1 MRSNISTGCW
11 NVGTEGMKWYF
22 VKWSSLK
29 CSYSPMFKKNIW
41 FSITVALNTNL

>member
-22 VKWSSLK
+22 VKWSSLSVVIVQCLK
-29 CSYSPMFKKNIW
+29 TSGS
-41 FSITVALNTNL
+41 L

>member
-29 CSYSPMFKKNIW
+29 CSYSPMFKNIW

>member
-29 CSYSPMFKKNIW
+29 CSYSPMFLKT
-41 FSITVALNTNL
+41 FGSL

>member
-1 MRSNISTGCW
+1 MRGNISTGGW

-22 VKWSSLK
+22 VKMVQLK
-29 CSYSPMFKKNIW
+29 CSYSPMFKNIW